1 MKKVTKAIICA
12 AGQGTRFLPMTKAM
26 PKEMLPII
34 DKPIIQYVVEGAV
47 AAGITD
53 IIIVGSTTKRAI
65 EDHFDHQPELES
77 ALRGKGKDELAD
89 RMHEVAELAN
99 FVYLR
104 QKGTYGNGTPVLNAS
119 HLVEDEPFMVLFAD
133 DFFNSVVPQAVQMVE
148 AFEKVQKPVISL
160 IEIDPARAAS
170 YGVADIS
177 RAVDENTFNIAG
189 IIEKPSPSETP
200 TYNGKVMGSVSGYIL
215 TPEFM
220 PYLQSQQ
227 ADATGEIYL
236 SNAINRMAKEDKV
249 YGRLVDGRYLDCGSP
264 EKYLEA
270 IVDVAL
276 SNPELSDNF
285 KKYLDERLKALS
297 PKI

>member
-53 IIIVGSTTKRAI
+53 IIIVGSSTKRAI
-65 EDHFDHQPELES
+65 EDHFDHQADLES
-77 ALRGKGKDELAD
+77 TLRDKGKSELAD
-89 RMHEVAELAN
+89 RMHDVAELAN

-104 QKGTYGNGTPVLNAS
+104 QKGSYGNGTPVLNAS
-119 HLVEDEPFMVLFAD
+119 HLVQNEPFMVLFAD
-133 DFFNSVVPQAVQMVE
+133 DFFNSVVPQAVQMME

-160 IEIDPARAAS
+160 IEIDPARASS
-170 YGVADIS
+170 YGIADIS
-177 RAVDENTFNIAG
+177 SALDDSTFDICG
-189 IIEKPSPSETP
+189 IVEKPSLAETP
-200 TYNGKVMGSVSGYIL
+200 KYKGKVMGSVSGYIL

-220 PYLQSQQ
+220 PYLESQE
-227 ADATGEIYL
+227 ADKSGEIYL

-249 YGRLVDGRYLDCGSP
+249 YGRLVEGKYLDCGSP

-276 SNPELSDNF
+276 TDPDLSDDF
-285 KKYLDERLKALS
+285 RAYLFERLK
-297 PKI
+297 

>member
-53 IIIVGSTTKRAI
+53 IIIVGSSTKRAI

-77 ALRGKGKDELAD
+77 ALREKGKEELAN

-104 QKGTYGNGTPVLNAS
+104 QKGTYGNGTPVLNAA
-119 HLVEDEPFMVLFAD
+119 HLLDDEPFMVLFAD

-160 IEIDPARAAS
+160 IEIEPSRAGS
-170 YGVADIS
+170 YGVAEIS
-177 RAVDENTFNIAG
+177 RAIDDTTFKIAG
-189 IIEKPSPSETP
+189 LIEKPSPAETP
-200 TYNGKVMGSVSGYIL
+200 KYNGKVMGSVSGYIL

-220 PYLQSQQ
+220 PYLQSQE
-227 ADATGEIYL
+227 ADKSGEIYL
-236 SNAINRMAKEDKV
+236 SNAINRMAREDQI
-249 YGRLVDGRYLDCGSP
+249 YGRLVEGRYLDCGSP

-276 SNPELSDNF
+276 SDPELAGDF
-285 KKYLDERLKALS
+285 RAYLSERLK
-297 PKI
+297 

>member
-77 ALRGKGKDELAD
+77 TLREKGKDELAD

-160 IEIDPARAAS
+160 IEIDPARAGS
-170 YGVADIS
+170 YGVAEIS
-177 RAVDENTFNIAG
+177 RAIDDTTFDIAG
-189 IIEKPSPSETP
+189 LIEKPSPSETP
-200 TYNGKVMGSVSGYIL
+200 RYNGKVMGSVSGYIL

-227 ADATGEIYL
+227 ADKSGEIYL
-236 SNAINRMAKEDKV
+236 SNAINRMAREDKV
-249 YGRLVDGRYLDCGSP
+249 YGCLVDGRYLDCGSP

-276 SNPELSDNF
+276 SDPELAGGF
-285 KKYLDERLKALS
+285 RAYLKERLK
-297 PKI
+297 